1 MTFDSSHSW
10 GMATL
15 SQFTHK
21 LAVSGFLFMNYC
33 YIKHCKNDTRDF
45 FITWDS
51 LHTMLK
57 SNYKVWI
64 KQEQKK

>member
-51 LHTMLK
+51 PTQ
-57 SNYKVWI
+57 S
-64 KQEQKK
+64 